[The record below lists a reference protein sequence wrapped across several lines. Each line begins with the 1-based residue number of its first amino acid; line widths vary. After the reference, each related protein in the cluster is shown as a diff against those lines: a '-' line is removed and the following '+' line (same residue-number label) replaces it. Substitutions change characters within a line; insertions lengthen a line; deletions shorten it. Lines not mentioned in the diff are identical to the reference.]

1 MERLA
6 DLLGRSGV
14 RVARVVHSGKTR
26 ARQTADAFA
35 QALTPGRQS
44 EAGVGLHPNDPTDTL
59 ADEAG
64 RLGDDMVVVGHL
76 PNVGKL
82 VARLVSGREDAG
94 VVAFRPGAVVC
105 LERGED
111 GSWTIAWML
120 YPDLFGGYPGRS
132 TITGSLRN
140 AIILVLYA
148 AACAIVPSEQ
158 EQTCRSN

>member
-1 MERLA
+1 MGSRP
-6 DLLGRSGV
+6 
-14 RVARVVHSGKTR
+14 TR
-26 ARQTADAFA
+26 AS
-35 QALTPGRQS
+35 LCLPGVS
-44 EAGVGLHPNDPTDTL
+44 
-59 ADEAG
+59 EAG

-120 YPDLFGGYPGRS
+120 HPDLLGG
-132 TITGSLRN
+132 
-140 AIILVLYA
+140 
-148 AACAIVPSEQ
+148 
-158 EQTCRSN
+158 